1 MKFKKRGLGLFG
13 ITVIL
18 IISLMLSGCQTGG
31 KEAPKIEG
39 PYAGGKEG
47 LLFAFNENEPPARV
61 LDNSQEEF
69 YVTLLVRNKG
79 EHTVPVGGAIASIS
93 GVDSKAFGLNSL
105 NAKNQIEISKVI
117 KDQDYLIEG
126 GEEFIEFE
134 TFSYVNDLAA
144 DFPILLRADLCY
156 TYNTEAIANVCLKK
170 NVVRDSI
177 EDVCQTNN
185 DAMDAFNSGA
195 PLQVTNI
202 RQRSVGSNKLQ
213 ITFTVENIGMGL
225 VYLPGTFTNACKG
238 GDSNEDTIK
247 VTLSNPQN
255 NFSPDCAALGRGSS
269 GDVRLVNKKKDIT
282 CTIDTSGLQE
292 VTFQDLLVI
301 DLDYMYRE
309 AVKTDIVV
317 ENAV

>member
-1 MKFKKRGLGLFG
+1 MKLKKRGLGLFG
-13 ITVIL
+13 MIVIL
-18 IISLMLSGCQTGG
+18 TISLMLSGCQPGG
-31 KEAPKIEG
+31 TEDIKIEG

-79 EHTVPVGGAIASIS
+79 EHSVPVGSAIASIS
-93 GVDSKAFGLNSL
+93 GVDSKAFGLSSL
-105 NAKNQIEISKVI
+105 DAINEIEILKVI
-117 KDQDYLIEG
+117 KDQGYVIEG

-134 TFSYVNDLAA
+134 PFSYVNDLAA
-144 DFPILLRADLCY
+144 DFPIILRADLCY
-156 TYNTEAIANVCLKK
+156 SYNTEAIANICLKK
-170 NVVRDSI
+170 DVVRDSI
-177 EDVCQTNN
+177 EDVCATNN
-185 DAMDAFNSGA
+185 DAMQAFNSGA

-213 ITFTVENIGMGL
+213 ITFTVENVGNGL
-225 VYLPGTFTNACKG
+225 IYLPGTFSNSCKG
-238 GDSNEDTIK
+238 GDKNEDMIK

-269 GDVRLVNKKKDIT
+269 GDIRLVNKKKDIS

-309 AVKTDIVV
+309 AIKTDIVV
-317 ENAV
+317 ENAF